1 MIATDENALICDFA
15 ETYHIYDFRLLPV
28 KRAAIFAAG
37 LRRNSRIH
45 MKRKGMEY
53 PLESMMLA
61 SVADSLAFIAW
72 SKTQAA
78 QENRNRPKSFLHQM
92 LRKESR
98 QEDLMVFETGEDFKK
113 MRQRIIEGRK

>member
-28 KRAAIFAAG
+28 KRAAILAAG

-45 MKRKGMEY
+45 MQRNGMEY

-61 SVADSLAFIAW
+61 SMADSLAFIAW

-78 QENRNRPKSFLHQM
+78 QENRNRPKSILNQM
-92 LRKESR
+92 LRKEPKK
-98 QEDLMVFETGEDFKK
+98 EELMVFESGEDFKK